1 MCRPAGLRS
10 SPPRA
15 LSGTSL
21 GSSYPSRSGGARGL
35 VATELRAGCC
45 RSRTRVPD
53 SSGEARSVQ
62 YEDENGEDGERQ
74 SGRQRDEERDGAQEA
89 RQSDEGPAPAPAQ
102 RAAVLDSRP
111 PPEENRGE
119 PEGERERHGHDRVL
133 QADLVEVVGGHRR
146 GAEDAE
152 REQGS
157 EKGPDCLRVRHGVGG
172 YCLTYGRPAAA
183 GPRERPITPTSA
195 ISVRT

>member
-1 MCRPAGLRS
+1 MCRRAGPRS
-10 SPPRA
+10 APPRA

-21 GSSYPSRSGGARGL
+21 GSSCPSRSGEARGL
-35 VATELRAGCC
+35 VATEPRAGCC

-53 SSGEARSVQ
+53 SSGEAGSVQ

-89 RQSDEGPAPAPAQ
+89 RQRDERAAPASAE
-102 RAAVLDSRP
+102 RAPMLGSRP
-111 PPEENRGE
+111 PPEEHRGE
-119 PEGERERHGHDRVL
+119 PEDERERHGHQRVL
-133 QADLVEVVGGHRR
+133 QADLVEVIGGHRR

-152 REQGS
+152 REQSS